1 VRNPRQ
7 ESNHHAKGYPIGPK
21 NPWRTCLRSVIFSPK
36 HNGPFQGHQYFSK
49 RIYKLLYMKIR
60 NIAEP
65 LFSPSLSLFYFFLLN
80 PSICKAIHRQKINFM
95 IHIYT
100 QVSSQKKGG
109 VCLSWYMYVLVCRIL
124 NSTLY
129 KKKINI

>member
-1 VRNPRQ
+1 
-7 ESNHHAKGYPIGPK
+7 
-21 NPWRTCLRSVIFSPK
+21 
-36 HNGPFQGHQYFSK
+36 
-49 RIYKLLYMKIR
+49 MKIR

-95 IHIYT
+95 IYIYT
-100 QVSSQKKGG
+100 HKSHHKKKGG